1 MILSPQEIFVA
12 FVQQK
17 PLFYENW
24 TVLGQNN
31 IGQIFTQQ
39 NFRTLQKIASLLS
52 NSLFG
57 NHIIS
62 NAQNTISFYQNIKT
76 FAEFLR

>member
-1 MILSPQEIFVA
+1 M
-12 FVQQK
+12 
-17 PLFYENW
+17 
-24 TVLGQNN
+24 LGQDN

-52 NSLFG
+52 DSLFG
-57 NHIIS
+57 NNIIS
-62 NAQNTISFYQNIKT
+62 NAQNTISLHQNIKT